1 MKKAA
6 AYDIH
11 ARMLYNSL
19 SLDEAARAVVF
30 EYLETDSGGLVAV
43 DRNGNFSMPFNTP
56 GMFRGYKKSTE
67 DSYVKIWE

>member
-19 SLDEAARAVVF
+19 SLEEATRKVVF
-30 EYLETDSGGLVAV
+30 EYLEPDSGGLIAV
-43 DRNGNFSMPFNTP
+43 DRNGNFAMPFNTP
-56 GMFRGYKKSTE
+56 GMFRGYKNSAE
-67 DSYVKIWE
+67 DSFVKIWE